1 MNRPFRNLS
10 LAASIVAVALAFTT
24 TTAQAQKIFVVQGGR
39 TTVTLSPAFLADL
52 TALKI
57 TPTANFESQL
67 YQNQI
72 FFPITSG
79 AINLQ
84 NAAGQ
89 MLHSGGI
96 TLTAGTK
103 QVRLESFILST
114 LGEQGYITALVVVD
128 GKFLGRINLFDV
140 DFPTNLTLPLNPKSG
155 DFFLSVILN
164 LDPQG
169 AAALNDA
176 FGVKTFQDNLYM
188 GYALSLAF
196 VPLSADGQ

>member
-1 MNRPFRNLS
+1 MNHLLRKLT
-10 LAASIVAVALAFTT
+10 LAASIVAVAFALTATS
-24 TTAQAQKIFVVQGGR
+24 AQAQKIYVVQGGR
-39 TTVTLSPAFLADL
+39 TTVTLSKAFLADL

-57 TPTANFESQL
+57 TTTANFDSQIYL
-67 YQNQI
+67 DQV

-79 AINLQ
+79 AINLD

-114 LGEQGYITALVVVD
+114 LGEQGYITALVVAN

-140 DFPTNLTLPLNPKSG
+140 DFPSSLTLPIDPKSG
-155 DFFLSVILN
+155 DFFLPTNLN

-169 AAALNDA
+169 ASALNDA